1 MELEYS
7 EAEQVE
13 IESLIYTR
21 SKVHLLRSDIAAA
34 NQMGRY
40 EIVTMTDCLLMRVD
54 RAHCFDIESELV
66 LVLDDDDD
74 VVVVEAEAAIA
85 SRGGSPWRR

>member
-1 MELEYS
+1 MVLDYS

-54 RAHCFDIESELV
+54 RADCFDIESELE
-66 LVLDDDDD
+66 LVLDDDD